1 MVEIYKLTLFVIYV
15 TVSINN
21 DNNNGNKKNK
31 NKGNSGKNLAQIP
44 KQEPKGTVNPVDQIS
59 SDPLCSQVLAKAV
72 F

>member
-1 MVEIYKLTLFVIYV
+1 MVEIYKLTLFAIYV
-15 TVSINN
+15 TVSI
-21 DNNNGNKKNK
+21 NNGNKKNK

-44 KQEPKGTVNPVDQIS
+44 EQEPKGTVNPVDQIS

>member
-44 KQEPKGTVNPVDQIS
+44 EQI
-59 SDPLCSQVLAKAV
+59 PLIQKNLIPLIPLIKLVQTLYAHRY
-72 F
+72 

>member
-15 TVSINN
+15 TVII
-21 DNNNGNKKNK
+21 NNGNKKNK
-31 NKGNSGKNLAQIP
+31 NKGNSWKDLAQIP
-44 KQEPKGTVNPVDQIS
+44 EQEPKGTVNPVDQIS